1 MTAKRYKAYLMQF
14 EPKWPPLTH
23 SFIDVVMKEADFC
36 MDAPRGLRV
45 GHTFRAAHVIAEGP
59 NGRSPAIG
67 VMVRVVGL
75 SHHGK
80 LATLE
85 ELAED

>member
-1 MTAKRYKAYLMQF
+1 MTRRYKAYLMGY
-14 EPKWPPLTH
+14 EPKWPALTED
-23 SFIDVVMKEADFC
+23 FINRTMAESDFC

-45 GHTFRAAHVIAEGP
+45 GEILRTGHTIDEGR
-59 NGRSPAIG
+59 NGRSPDRGIR
-67 VMVRVVGL
+67 VRVVAL

-85 ELAED
+85 EVLDD